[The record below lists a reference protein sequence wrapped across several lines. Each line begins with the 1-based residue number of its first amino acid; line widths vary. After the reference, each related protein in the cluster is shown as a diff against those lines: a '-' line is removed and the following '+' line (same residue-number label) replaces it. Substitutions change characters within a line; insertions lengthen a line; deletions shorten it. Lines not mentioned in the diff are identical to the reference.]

1 MLQSSLRSA
10 AILIL
15 AAGLATTSATAK
27 PPGAPPGAHPA
38 PGPRAAPA
46 PHPAAAQRPA
56 PPPRAAAPHVA
67 APRVVPQA
75 PKAVAP
81 KVTSAPRP
89 APQAHRAAPQQLAR
103 PSGGGARGAEGQKER
118 TVVTPAQEK
127 RQLEGR
133 SGPGLAQPTL
143 RDHPGRQPRE
153 GAQPP
158 AASARVAPESQP
170 GRVSQP
176 PNTNRAASGRILRNE
191 AFANRPGSGGRNAPA
206 LARSTFQGR
215 FFDPGWQRH
224 RSRPI
229 VIGWLGPM
237 FWPYAYDDFVDYT
250 FYPHAYDTFWPYAY
264 DDLYE
269 GAFGRYAQG
278 YGGTY
283 ASVGRSPKS
292 GAARAVGTDLCN
304 GQTAGLT
311 DWPIERIAQT
321 VEPDHTQRAA
331 LDELKGATAKALD
344 VLKAACPTELSSTP
358 TGRIEA
364 MGLRLDAMLQAV
376 RILRPAIEKLYQSL
390 NDEQKARFNALG
402 ADDQD
407 QKQSQRDLTQA
418 CGERASGIASLPLDR
433 IERAVRP
440 DEAQRGT
447 LRELKDATSE
457 AINLLKSDCPSYR
470 ALTPVVRLEAME
482 QRLDAMSR
490 ALHTVQ
496 PALEKFYGSLGDEQ
510 KERFNRLSP
519 A

>member
-1 MLQSSLRSA
+1 
-10 AILIL
+10 
-15 AAGLATTSATAK
+15 
-27 PPGAPPGAHPA
+27 
-38 PGPRAAPA
+38 
-46 PHPAAAQRPA
+46 
-56 PPPRAAAPHVA
+56 
-67 APRVVPQA
+67 
-75 PKAVAP
+75 
-81 KVTSAPRP
+81 
-89 APQAHRAAPQQLAR
+89 
-103 PSGGGARGAEGQKER
+103 
-118 TVVTPAQEK
+118 
-127 RQLEGR
+127 
-133 SGPGLAQPTL
+133 
-143 RDHPGRQPRE
+143 
-153 GAQPP
+153 
-158 AASARVAPESQP
+158 
-170 GRVSQP
+170 
-176 PNTNRAASGRILRNE
+176 
-191 AFANRPGSGGRNAPA
+191 
-206 LARSTFQGR
+206 
-215 FFDPGWQRH
+215 
-224 RSRPI
+224 
-229 VIGWLGPM
+229 M

-344 VLKAACPTELSSTP
+344 VLEAACPTELSSTP
-358 TGRIEA
+358 TGRIQA

-376 RILRPAIEKLYQSL
+376 RILRPAIEKFYQSL

-440 DEAQRGT
+440 DEGQRGA
-447 LRELKDATSE
+447 LRELNDATSE

-519 A
+519 AQGDLQRPRAHAKGDREVALRRTRASAVYSAAMRTSGAAERTSASTCFSYLTKFSWNMRTSLRAVSSNSALSFQVFIG

>member
-81 KVTSAPRP
+81 KVTSAPRA

-103 PSGGGARGAEGQKER
+103 PSGGGARRAEGQKER
-118 TVVTPAQEK
+118 TVVTPAQER

-176 PNTNRAASGRILRNE
+176 PNTNRAAAGRILRNE

-283 ASVGRSPKS
+283 ASVGRTPKS

-331 LDELKGATAKALD
+331 LDELKGATAEALD
-344 VLKAACPTELSSTP
+344 VLEAACPTELSSTP
-358 TGRIEA
+358 TGRIQA

-376 RILRPAIEKLYQSL
+376 RILRPAIEKFYQSL

-402 ADDQD
+402 TDDQD

-440 DEAQRGT
+440 DEGQRGA

>member
-27 PPGAPPGAHPA
+27 PPGAPGAHPA

-46 PHPAAAQRPA
+46 PHPAAAQRAA
-56 PPPRAAAPHVA
+56 PPPRAAAPRVA

-81 KVTSAPRP
+81 KVTSAPRA

-103 PSGGGARGAEGQKER
+103 PSGAPAAAGQKER
-118 TVVTPAQEK
+118 TAVTPAQER
-127 RQLEGR
+127 RQLQGR
-133 SGPGLAQPTL
+133 DQG
-143 RDHPGRQPRE
+143 HQPRE

-158 AASARVAPESQP
+158 AASARVAPEGQP
-170 GRVSQP
+170 GRVLQP
-176 PNTNRAASGRILRNE
+176 PNTNRAAGGRILRNE

-283 ASVGRSPKS
+283 ASVGRTPKS

-321 VEPDHTQRAA
+321 VEPDHTQRVA

-344 VLKAACPTELSSTP
+344 VLEAACPTELSSTP
-358 TGRIEA
+358 TGRIQA
-364 MGLRLDAMLQAV
+364 MGVRLDAMLQAV
-376 RILRPAIEKLYQSL
+376 RILRPAIEKFYQSL

-440 DEAQRGT
+440 DEGQRGA